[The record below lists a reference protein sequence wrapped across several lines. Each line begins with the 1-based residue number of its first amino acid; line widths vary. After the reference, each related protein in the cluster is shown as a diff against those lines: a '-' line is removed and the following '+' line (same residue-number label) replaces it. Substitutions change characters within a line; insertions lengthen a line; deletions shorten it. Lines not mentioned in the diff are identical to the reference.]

1 MARIKLNQK
10 LKGAVLLESMLAM
23 IVVMLC
29 FGIAVMIYNNVV
41 AGSREKIKVLAR
53 IQLATEAE
61 KAKAG
66 ERLLDETIE
75 CNGFRIERRVLPYRD
90 AADLC
95 ELELTAIMPDGKQIA
110 EYHELLC
117 RP

>member
-1 MARIKLNQK
+1 MARIKLNRK
-10 LKGAVLLESMLAM
+10 LKAAVLLESMLAM

-53 IQLATEAE
+53 IRLDNEAV
-61 KAKAG
+61 KAKAD
-66 ERLLDETIE
+66 ERLLDGTVE
-75 CNGFRIERRVLPYRD
+75 CAEFKIERRILPYRD
-90 AADLC
+90 AADLY
-95 ELELTAIMPDGKQIA
+95 ELQLTAIMPDGKQIA
-110 EYHELLC
+110 EYHELLH